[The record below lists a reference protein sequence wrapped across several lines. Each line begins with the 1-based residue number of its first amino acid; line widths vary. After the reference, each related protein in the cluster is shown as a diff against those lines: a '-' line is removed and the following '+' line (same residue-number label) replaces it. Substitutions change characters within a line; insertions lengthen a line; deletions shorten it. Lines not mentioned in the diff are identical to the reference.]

1 MRMEELAAHLTTVLD
16 AAAVEHLLGAMGGHS
31 PRGDGGALLF
41 HLETPDGTL
50 LYQDTSG
57 HWTGVV
63 DQLHPDV
70 AIVAAAGRANVDGEP
85 IQGTLA
91 EFVADHVAR
100 LQPRQV
106 VLAHHDDWL
115 PGFSAATDVAPIRAA
130 ISRRA
135 PDAVLLELGYV
146 DAPRSS
152 DASMPRVRTATGR
165 R

>member
-1 MRMEELAAHLTTVLD
+1 
-16 AAAVEHLLGAMGGHS
+16 MGGQS

-70 AIVAAAGRANVDGEP
+70 AIVAAAGRANVNGEP

-106 VLAHHDDWL
+106 VLSHHDDWL
-115 PGFSAATDVAPIRAA
+115 PGFSTATDIAPIRAA
-130 ISRRA
+130 IARRA

-146 DAPRSS
+146 DGSAIF
-152 DASMPRVRTATGR
+152 
-165 R
+165 